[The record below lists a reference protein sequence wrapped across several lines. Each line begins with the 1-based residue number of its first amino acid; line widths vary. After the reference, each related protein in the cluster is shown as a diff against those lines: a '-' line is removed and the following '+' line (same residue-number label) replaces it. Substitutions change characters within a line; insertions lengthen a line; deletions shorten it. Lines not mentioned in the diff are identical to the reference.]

1 LKEFSTNKTKANKK
15 KCNSLSGFGNRED
28 EEETSSY
35 MAIAERMEMTRRG
48 IQYIPEESCG
58 LL

>member
-1 LKEFSTNKTKANKK
+1 MTKANKT
-15 KCNSLSGFGNRED
+15 KCNSLCGFGNREH

-35 MAIAERMEMTRRG
+35 MAIAERMEMTRPG
-48 IQYIPEESCG
+48 IQYIPEASCG

>member
-1 LKEFSTNKTKANKK
+1 LREFSTNKTKANKT
-15 KCNSLSGFGNRED
+15 KCNSLCGFGNRED

-35 MAIAERMEMTRRG
+35 MAIAERMEMTRPG
-48 IQYIPEESCG
+48 IQYIPAASCG